1 MNQAQPYNM
10 ICPVITFNEFRNRLQ
25 DVHPAEL
32 LILVDENTGKHCLP
46 ELLKHVPELNDAAV
60 FELTS
65 GEMNKTLQHCERVWH
80 FMSDRQFS
88 RKTVVINL
96 GGGVL
101 CDMGGL
107 IAALYKRG
115 VDFYNVPTTLLAMID
130 AALGG
135 KVAVDLMPYK
145 NQIGLFQ
152 SAQAL
157 VLHPD
162 FMSTLPQNE
171 IVNGYAEMLKHALIS
186 DENYWNELIQ
196 TKPENIAESSILK
209 SIAIKSGIVERD
221 PMEQNVRKLLN
232 FGHTVGHAIE
242 SHYLTSSTPLIHGHA
257 VALGMLVESQVSH
270 DLGLLSHANLERI
283 GTNITKLYA
292 IPSDLWAHLEQLYA
306 LMLNDKKNSAGKV
319 KMVLLEAIG
328 KAVYDQIVDRG
339 AFENAA
345 LIISKKYA

>member
-10 ICPVITFNEFRNRLQ
+10 ICPVITLNEFRNRLH
-25 DVHPAEL
+25 DAVPAEL
-32 LILVDENTGKHCLP
+32 LILVDENTRKYCLP
-46 ELLKHVPELNDAAV
+46 QLVKGFPELQDVAV
-60 FELTS
+60 FEMPS
-65 GEMNKTLQHCERVWH
+65 GENNKTLQHCERVWNY
-80 FMSDRQFS
+80 MSEAQFS
-88 RKTVVINL
+88 RKALIINL

-101 CDMGGL
+101 CDMGGF

-115 VDFYNVPTTLLAMID
+115 VDFYNVPTTLLAMVD

-162 FMSTLPQNE
+162 FLSTLPKNE

-209 SIAIKSGIVERD
+209 SI
-221 PMEQNVRKLLN
+221 
-232 FGHTVGHAIE
+232 
-242 SHYLTSSTPLIHGHA
+242 
-257 VALGMLVESQVSH
+257 LV
-270 DLGLLSHANLERI
+270 
-283 GTNITKLYA
+283 K
-292 IPSDLWAHLEQLYA
+292 
-306 LMLNDKKNSAGKV
+306 
-319 KMVLLEAIG
+319 
-328 KAVYDQIVDRG
+328 
-339 AFENAA
+339 F
-345 LIISKKYA
+345 

>member
-1 MNQAQPYNM
+1 MFHYQYHIRYCILVTVTDISSCPQKEQIKIFNPNKSDICNMNQAQPYNM

-145 NQIGLFQ
+145 NHLGFASRFYVNFATKRNCEWLCGN
-152 SAQAL
+152 AQTC
-157 VLHPD
+157 VD
-162 FMSTLPQNE
+162 F
-171 IVNGYAEMLKHALIS
+171 
-186 DENYWNELIQ
+186 
-196 TKPENIAESSILK
+196 
-209 SIAIKSGIVERD
+209 R
-221 PMEQNVRKLLN
+221 
-232 FGHTVGHAIE
+232 
-242 SHYLTSSTPLIHGHA
+242 
-257 VALGMLVESQVSH
+257 
-270 DLGLLSHANLERI
+270 
-283 GTNITKLYA
+283 
-292 IPSDLWAHLEQLYA
+292 
-306 LMLNDKKNSAGKV
+306 
-319 KMVLLEAIG
+319 
-328 KAVYDQIVDRG
+328 
-339 AFENAA
+339 
-345 LIISKKYA
+345 